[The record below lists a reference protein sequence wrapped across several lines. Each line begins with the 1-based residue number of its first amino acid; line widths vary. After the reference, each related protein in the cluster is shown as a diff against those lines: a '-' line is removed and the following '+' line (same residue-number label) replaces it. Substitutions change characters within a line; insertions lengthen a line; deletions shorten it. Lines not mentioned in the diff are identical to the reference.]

1 VRVEGGAIDGFFVAM
16 FYWCDGRRWEHLEE
30 NEADEVGTPGED
42 AEEQNEMRDIKLAIR
57 EAEE

>member
-1 VRVEGGAIDGFFVAM
+1 M